1 MSFDA
6 DQMGKLR
13 RFFHELSLDPRGGAP
28 NAALALDGTQRA
40 LALGLARVKRDSSEP
55 LLDGPFGRL
64 VEGWNAYFSGAY
76 EQARAAFEAGEDVSA
91 DWQSWRSLGLGKVAS
106 DLGHWRLAASWLQR
120 AMGQAEQQNDTVRMA
135 EAAGALGEVLVRAG
149 HPLSALDLFTFDRA
163 LLPPGSAHAG
173 RLRNYQM
180 VALGRGQ
187 STRETTEAAFWE
199 TFYTSI
205 ERDHVSAAFALG
217 SLHLLS
223 YRARSREIFERASSC
238 LDAYGPRLRS
248 NEAGSP
254 VRLPAAFMHIVRAG
268 WACNF
273 DDATSSAEAEAELCA
288 AMELLREHYPFELLW
303 VKQRLKQDNA
313 AAWEELTAR
322 RAPNAP
328 PAERRP
334 SLLTSWVS
342 DLSLPDGTA
351 FAKLADASHL
361 DWTGADQVFL

>member
-40 LALGLARVKRDSSEP
+40 LALGLARVKGAGSEP

-163 LLPPGSAHAG
+163 LLPPGEQPEDLARLQHQQARGGPMLGQHQQQQLAMLQHVECEAVALGGGHREVFGGLHRFGHLAHAHKT
-173 RLRNYQM
+173 RLRN
-180 VALGRGQ
+180 
-187 STRETTEAAFWE
+187 
-199 TFYTSI
+199 
-205 ERDHVSAAFALG
+205 
-217 SLHLLS
+217 
-223 YRARSREIFERASSC
+223 
-238 LDAYGPRLRS
+238 LDPHA
-248 NEAGSP
+248 
-254 VRLPAAFMHIVRAG
+254 V
-268 WACNF
+268 
-273 DDATSSAEAEAELCA
+273 
-288 AMELLREHYPFELLW
+288 
-303 VKQRLKQDNA
+303 
-313 AAWEELTAR
+313 
-322 RAPNAP
+322 
-328 PAERRP
+328 
-334 SLLTSWVS
+334 
-342 DLSLPDGTA
+342 
-351 FAKLADASHL
+351 
-361 DWTGADQVFL
+361 TG

>member
-13 RFFHELSLDPRGGAP
+13 RFFHELALDPRGGAA
-28 NAALALDGTQRA
+28 NAARALDGAQRV
-40 LALGLARVKRDSSEP
+40 LALGLARVEGDGSEP
-55 LLDGPFGRL
+55 HLDGPFGRL
-64 VEGWNAYFSGAY
+64 VEGWKAYFRGAY
-76 EQARAAFEAGEDVSA
+76 EGALEAFEAGEDVSEE
-91 DWQSWRSLGLGKVAS
+91 WQSWRSLGLGKVAS

-120 AMGQAEQQNDTVRMA
+120 AMGQAEQQNDTIRMA

-180 VALGRGQ
+180 VALGRGE
-187 STRETTEAAFWE
+187 STAETAEAAFWE

-205 ERDHVSAAFALG
+205 DRDHVSAGFALG

-223 YRARSREIFERASSC
+223 YRACSREMFERASRC

-248 NEAGSP
+248 DEAGSP
-254 VRLPAAFMHIVRAG
+254 VRLPAAFIHIVRAG

-273 DDATSSAEAEAELCA
+273 GDATASAEAEAELCT

-303 VKQRLKQDNA
+303 VKQRLKQDSA
-313 AAWEELTAR
+313 AAWEELAAR
-322 RAPNAP
+322 RAPSAS
-328 PAERRP
+328 PAEPRP
-334 SLLTSWVS
+334 SMLTAWVS